1 MLGKDPDIVNLL
13 SLEHLHGPSPFAAK
27 FVRLLHQL
35 NNMKERGEWTEY
47 ATPGTVLAWAGAH
60 QVEVSPKLS
69 ESIEAYSA
77 ARDAERAAWWADLV
91 DDNESHE
98 PELTPTERTA
108 SAKERESLKKMIIA
122 MAVDKYG
129 YRPGALK
136 SKVPQEVAN
145 PAERLGLRLTDDTCR
160 KWLSES
166 GDILDQDVINDL
178 AAAWNTRRPGA
189 PARMNPLSSSG

>member
-1 MLGKDPDIVNLL
+1 
-13 SLEHLHGPSPFAAK
+13 
-27 FVRLLHQL
+27 
-35 NNMKERGEWTEY
+35 MKERGEWTEY